1 MNYRFNACPE
11 TWGTYIYKEQPKL
24 SFCKLENVYA
34 DDKFLQSVSWK
45 PDRSSGL
52 AGQRSSWSLF
62 YNSKLQTGNVLAKTA
77 LQPLK
82 SHWEAFVAPTLGW
95 WVRVL

>member
-1 MNYRFNACPE
+1 MGLFHLHVQR
-11 TWGTYIYKEQPKL
+11 KQPKL

-34 DDKFLQSVSWK
+34 DDTFLQSMSWK

-62 YNSKLQTGNVLAKTA
+62 DNSKLQTGNVWAKMA
-77 LQPLK
+77 LQQLK
-82 SHWEAFVAPTLGW
+82 SHWEASTAPTVGW
-95 WVRVL
+95 WVSVL